1 MLKKKFTDGVFLLLR
16 PIQKL
21 FQKQQY
27 HVWVSRYDTWSEKER
42 TTLVKRL
49 GSEQPSLNPKISVLL
64 PVYNPPL
71 PFLQKAIAS
80 VQAQVW
86 SNWELC
92 IVDDGSNNQKV
103 ITYLGSL
110 EKKDPRIKVL
120 FRNNQ
125 AGISSATNA
134 ALAAASG
141 EFVAFLDHDDL
152 LPPHALAEM
161 VLAIRKKPE
170 VGFLYSDEDKID
182 TQGKRCDPFF
192 KPDWNPD
199 LLRSLNYCSHLSVI
213 RRSLVLEVGGL
224 DSSVDGA
231 QDWDLLLRVTELLRP
246 DQIKHIP
253 KVLYHWRISPT
264 STAHSGKAK
273 PQIIEAGQLLLE
285 QHLKRTKS
293 AYQSLKK
300 ISNAGH
306 WRTVY
311 ALPKPL
317 PLVSIIIPTRNGYEL
332 LRQCVESIQTNTDY
346 PHYEI
351 LIADNDSDDPMT
363 LDYFRQKEDGIKIRI
378 LNIPGPFNY
387 SSINNQAVAQAHGEI
402 LLLLNNDIEVV
413 EKSWL
418 SELVSHA
425 IRPGVGAVGALLYYP
440 NGKIQHAGV
449 VLGIAGPMKVGGVAG
464 HVGKYF
470 SPNQTVGGN
479 RINVVQNFSAVT
491 GACLAVRKKLYEEVG
506 GLDQISLPVSFNDV
520 DFCLKLQAAGYRNI
534 WTPFAVLIHHES
546 ATRGLENTPEK
557 RERSFQEIAV
567 MRKRWGALLD
577 ADPAYNSNLT
587 LEHENWELAFP
598 PREETDYR

>member
-1 MLKKKFTDGVFLLLR
+1 
-16 PIQKL
+16 
-21 FQKQQY
+21 
-27 HVWVSRYDTWSEKER
+27 
-42 TTLVKRL
+42 
-49 GSEQPSLNPKISVLL
+49 
-64 PVYNPPL
+64 
-71 PFLQKAIAS
+71 
-80 VQAQVW
+80 
-86 SNWELC
+86 
-92 IVDDGSNNQKV
+92 
-103 ITYLGSL
+103 
-110 EKKDPRIKVL
+110 
-120 FRNNQ
+120 
-125 AGISSATNA
+125 
-134 ALAAASG
+134 
-141 EFVAFLDHDDL
+141 
-152 LPPHALAEM
+152 
-161 VLAIRKKPE
+161 
-170 VGFLYSDEDKID
+170 
-182 TQGKRCDPFF
+182 
-192 KPDWNPD
+192 
-199 LLRSLNYCSHLSVI
+199 
-213 RRSLVLEVGGL
+213 
-224 DSSVDGA
+224 
-231 QDWDLLLRVTELLRP
+231 
-246 DQIKHIP
+246 
-253 KVLYHWRISPT
+253 
-264 STAHSGKAK
+264 
-273 PQIIEAGQLLLE
+273 
-285 QHLKRTKS
+285 
-293 AYQSLKK
+293 
-300 ISNAGH
+300 
-306 WRTVY
+306 
-311 ALPKPL
+311 
-317 PLVSIIIPTRNGYEL
+317 
-332 LRQCVESIQTNTDY
+332 
-346 PHYEI
+346 
-351 LIADNDSDDPMT
+351 MT